1 MIVGWKKIFRYF
13 FMYLI
18 MRKAKK
24 KREKNKRDSW
34 IKKRRGRKIM
44 NQKKAAKLES
54 GEDIIAD

>member
-1 MIVGWKKIFRYF
+1 
-13 FMYLI
+13 MYLI